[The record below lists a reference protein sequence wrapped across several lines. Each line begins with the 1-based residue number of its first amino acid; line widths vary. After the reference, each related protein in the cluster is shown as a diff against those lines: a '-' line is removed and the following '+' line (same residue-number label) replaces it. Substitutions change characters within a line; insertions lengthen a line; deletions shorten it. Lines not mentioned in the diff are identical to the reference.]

1 MDIPEESM
9 KGMIRYNEW
18 GLDQAKVGYRSAGQT
33 IGCRRAE
40 GVGVRDWMRAIGGNL
55 RGILSCVG

>member
-1 MDIPEESM
+1 MRRS
-9 KGMIRYNEW
+9 NECSW
-18 GLDQAKVGYRSAGQT
+18 DLAKVGYRDACRT
-33 IGCRRAE
+33 IGCRHAE